1 VAAADGLTGTAAV
14 VADGLTV
21 TAAAVV
27 VGGST
32 AGAMAAAVH
41 GSIGGERLY
50 RKYHRDPYCEVYKDV
65 FARAETPTRKILA
78 GACLPT
84 LTKL

>member
-1 VAAADGLTGTAAV
+1 MRQLRRWYLAAVGLHFRPRPKQAPLGLTAGAMAAVAADGLTGTAAV
-14 VADGLTV
+14 VAADGLTG
-21 TAAAVV
+21 TAAVVV

-50 RKYHRDPYCEVYKDV
+50 RK
-65 FARAETPTRKILA
+65 
-78 GACLPT
+78 
-84 LTKL
+84 